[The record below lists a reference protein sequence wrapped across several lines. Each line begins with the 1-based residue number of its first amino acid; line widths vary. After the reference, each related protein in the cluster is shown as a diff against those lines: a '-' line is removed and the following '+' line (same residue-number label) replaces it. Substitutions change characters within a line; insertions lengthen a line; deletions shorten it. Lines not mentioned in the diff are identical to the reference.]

1 MSGLKHVVDCLML
14 IYGTT
19 QPEIRMAHPNCD
31 VLCDIIPSGECT

>member
-1 MSGLKHVVDCLML
+1 MSGSKHVIDCLML

-19 QPEIRMAHPNCD
+19 QLEIRMAHPNRN